1 MEEVN
6 RIDGEAKPNQLKR
19 RTELMA
25 ILNKTNWKAVARGV
39 S

>member
-19 RTELMA
+19 RTEL
-25 ILNKTNWKAVARGV
+25 IEKVNKTN
-39 S
+39 

>member
-19 RTELMA
+19 RTKPIEKV
-25 ILNKTNWKAVARGV
+25 NRTDGNTEQN
-39 S
+39 

>member
-19 RTELMA
+19 RTEL
-25 ILNKTNWKAVARGV
+25 IEKVNN
-39 S
+39 SN